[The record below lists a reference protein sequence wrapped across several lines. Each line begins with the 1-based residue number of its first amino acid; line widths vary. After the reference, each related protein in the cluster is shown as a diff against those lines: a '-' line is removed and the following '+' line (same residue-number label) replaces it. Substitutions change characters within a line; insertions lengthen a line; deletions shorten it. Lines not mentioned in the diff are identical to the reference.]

1 MLNFKMGSLAAL
13 YAANVLD
20 GGRTIDEVPAIIRPQ
35 VEKILGLSD
44 ASGEDSGSSA
54 EQPAAAE

>member
-20 GGRTIDEVPAIIRPQ
+20 GGRTINEVPAVIRPQ
-35 VEKILGLSD
+35 VEKILGVS
-44 ASGEDSGSSA
+44 ASTGTSTGTDTSTPQA
-54 EQPAAAE
+54 

>member
-35 VEKILGLSD
+35 VAKILGVS
-44 ASGEDSGSSA
+44 ASTGTSTGTDTSMPQA
-54 EQPAAAE
+54 

>member
-20 GGRTIDEVPAIIRPQ
+20 GGRTINEVPAVIRPQ
-35 VEKILGLSD
+35 VEKMLGVS
-44 ASGEDSGSSA
+44 ASTGTSTGTDTTTPQA
-54 EQPAAAE
+54 